1 MEANGRILNVPHYLN
16 YPRPSTEAEES
27 DQVGGGEEGDEEE
40 AEDDIDLDLRKNI
53 NVDEND
59 DMDPFGAVL
68 ACFERLQFCFY
79 FSFS

>member
-40 AEDDIDLDLRKNI
+40 AEDDIDLDLRKTSMLTKMMI
-53 NVDEND
+53 WTPLEL
-59 DMDPFGAVL
+59 F
-68 ACFERLQFCFY
+68 
-79 FSFS
+79 